1 MDLQNISY
9 LFMKFHTDRSAL
21 GAVLASAEEDGF
33 HTRVFWLE
41 ELQAQRPEPA
51 RRGAGRTCAALDA
64 RPNPGASFQSALA
77 LPRTLWITDSAA
89 GLSLLR
95 AAHVPCAACLTDWN
109 AAEDLGDAPYLLS
122 DLAQIDADDF
132 DKIYQRGTGLPW
144 TILRTRRLLV
154 REFTDTDHDLD
165 ALYRLYSDPE
175 AARFL
180 SPLLPERS
188 REREALRSYIRNV
201 YSFYG
206 FGSWALVQTG
216 EGTACSGT
224 DGDDII
230 GRMGFGIPDA
240 GRSGFVPSFGY
251 LIRADCR
258 RQGFAIEAA
267 RAILDYGFRVLD
279 FEEID
284 AVSRADNAASLHLL
298 QRVGFQPVP
307 ADQAPE
313 AAASQE
319 PALLRFRLR
328 RTS

>member
-1 MDLQNISY
+1 M
-9 LFMKFHTDRSAL
+9 
-21 GAVLASAEEDGF
+21 
-33 HTRVFWLE
+33 
-41 ELQAQRPEPA
+41 
-51 RRGAGRTCAALDA
+51 
-64 RPNPGASFQSALA
+64 
-77 LPRTLWITDSAA
+77 
-89 GLSLLR
+89 
-95 AAHVPCAACLTDWN
+95 
-109 AAEDLGDAPYLLS
+109 
-122 DLAQIDADDF
+122 
-132 DKIYQRGTGLPW
+132 
-144 TILRTRRLLV
+144 

>member
-21 GAVLASAEEDGF
+21 DAVLTSAEEDGF

-41 ELQAQRPEPA
+41 DLQAQDPESV
-51 RRGAGRTCAALDA
+51 RRETVRCSAYPGASLRLS
-64 RPNPGASFQSALA
+64 ASFQSALA

-89 GLSLLR
+89 GLSLLL
-95 AAHVPCAACLTDWN
+95 AAPVPCAACVTDWN
-109 AAEDLGDAPYLLS
+109 ASENLGKAPYLLS

-144 TILRTRRLLV
+144 TILQTQRLLV
-154 REFTDTDHDLD
+154 REFADTRHDLD
-165 ALYRLYSDPE
+165 ALYRLYRDPD

-188 REREALRSYIRNV
+188 REQEALRSYIRNV
-201 YSFYG
+201 YGFYG
-206 FGSWALVQTG
+206 FGSWALVRTKG
-216 EGTACSGT
+216 GSACPCT

-240 GRSGFVPSFGY
+240 GRPGFIPSFGY

-279 FEEID
+279 FEEIE

-307 ADQAPE
+307 AGQAPE
-313 AAASQE
+313 TAAI
-319 PALLRFRLR
+319 PGPPLLRFRLR